1 MRGMP
6 NYEEKY
12 ILYTSSFGS
21 WASLAKCIGPIHIF
35 GILLKKKDNF
45 KPLSFVSTY
54 KSKYLFDLS
63 LALFRTWLWA
73 LYIRFNQVSGSHQS
87 TGTSDAVS
95 YNHFRLFRFFDPLDK
110 NGYLVFTFVLSSMK
124 LPSKSFKICQ
134 WSIYYMGFCIPKIWP
149 IFEAFSLKY
158 NGAFSYS
165 KKKTKMKL
173 VFNGI
178 YIPK

>member
-1 MRGMP
+1 M
-6 NYEEKY
+6 
-12 ILYTSSFGS
+12 
-21 WASLAKCIGPIHIF
+21 LA
-35 GILLKKKDNF
+35 LLVHELHWLNAF

-54 KSKYLFDLS
+54 KSKNQFDLS

-110 NGYLVFTFVLSSMK
+110 NGYLPSVLSSIK

-134 WSIYYMGFCIPKIWP
+134 WSIDYIGFRIPKIWH
-149 IFEAFSLKY
+149 ILKHL
-158 NGAFSYS
+158 
-165 KKKTKMKL
+165 TL
-173 VFNGI
+173 I
-178 YIPK
+178 YIMEPFPTQKKHWFSMEYTSLNK

>member
-1 MRGMP
+1 MRK
-6 NYEEKY
+6 NIYY
-12 ILYTSSFGS
+12 ILALLVHELH
-21 WASLAKCIGPIHIF
+21 WLNALAQFIYLAF
-35 GILLKKKDNF
+35 FWKKKDNF

-54 KSKYLFDLS
+54 KSKNQFDLS

-110 NGYLVFTFVLSSMK
+110 NGYLPSVLSSMK

-165 KKKTKMKL
+165 KKKKKL
-173 VFNGI
+173 KWNWFSMEYTSLN
-178 YIPK
+178 K

>member
-54 KSKYLFDLS
+54 KSKNQFDLS

-110 NGYLVFTFVLSSMK
+110 NGYLPLFYPQWNYQVKASKFV
-124 LPSKSFKICQ
+124 SFH
-134 WSIYYMGFCIPKIWP
+134 YMSFCIPKIWQ
-149 IFEAFSLKY
+149 FLKR
-158 NGAFSYS
+158 FHSYIMELFPTQ